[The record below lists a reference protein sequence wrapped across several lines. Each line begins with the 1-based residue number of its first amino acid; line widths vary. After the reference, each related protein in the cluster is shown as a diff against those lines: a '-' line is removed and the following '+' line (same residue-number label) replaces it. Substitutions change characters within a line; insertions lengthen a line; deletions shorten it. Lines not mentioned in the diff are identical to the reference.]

1 MNTLCSGCLCDV
13 FPWKGCLSFSP
24 SCSLCPVLSVG
35 FSPRIHCAIC
45 LSFAL
50 PVTTSLEWE
59 FIWEYQLREIKISFV
74 KKIALFR
81 DSSVIYFYLNV
92 IERKWSFPFLLSDFS
107 MLFVILVVMF
117 QELGWILAAG
127 WGGGGGCS
135 PFIWVQTVV
144 RASSSK
150 GRHRWW
156 QWPRGVAGLHS
167 HAVSQEAPERAK
179 SPEPT
184 RRTDVVRGLHHWPF
198 HVCLWAELNWSVYL
212 KPGHQSYGS
221 ATGWWCGGDRSEG
234 WRGICS
240 ISRLMPWFYPHCI
253 AVLCISHSVCLIF
266 THTGELIKTISLT
279 RVSSIQ
285 LSRRTWTLFSGWRL
299 DAALALSV
307 HSHTNTF
314 PRVEQNTPKVQPL
327 HWCNAGSAHSALVT
341 RSVYTHRGDTISQG
355 SPRLAE
361 PFLETAVG
369 PEYLC
374 SPENML
380 VFVLKGSLW
389 TMWLS
394 LLDNCSVTK
403 IF

>member
-74 KKIALFR
+74 KKIALFS

-135 PFIWVQTVV
+135 PLSGCAAVKASTVGGSDPAEWQGCTHTPFLRKRRCAPNLQSQRDV
-144 RASSSK
+144 LMLWEVYTI
-150 GRHRWW
+150 GRFTC
-156 QWPRGVAGLHS
+156 
-167 HAVSQEAPERAK
+167 VS
-179 SPEPT
+179 
-184 RRTDVVRGLHHWPF
+184 
-198 HVCLWAELNWSVYL
+198 ELNWSVYL

-221 ATGWWCGGDRSEG
+221 ATGWWCCGDRSEG

-240 ISRLMPWFYPHCI
+240 ISRLMPCFYQHCI
-253 AVLCISHSVCLIF
+253 AVLCISRSVCLIF
-266 THTGELIKTISLT
+266 KHTGKLIKTISLT

-314 PRVEQNTPKVQPL
+314 PRVEQNTPKLQPL

-341 RSVYTHRGDTISQG
+341 PSVYTHRGDTISQG

-380 VFVLKGSLW
+380 VFVLKGSL
-389 TMWLS
+389 
-394 LLDNCSVTK
+394 
-403 IF
+403 